1 VSQFR
6 PSKVVKLVSRIWR
19 FRLSTSFIAFREN
32 LSTSIDVYEMQA
44 LTMLVQNVQVWKE
57 ELQYVYIGEAAIPE
71 EYES

>member
-1 VSQFR
+1 
-6 PSKVVKLVSRIWR
+6 
-19 FRLSTSFIAFREN
+19 
-32 LSTSIDVYEMQA
+32 MQA